1 MTKLKILLLLFI
13 PAFIYSQS
21 AGEVLANLQTKFK
34 ATKNFTADF
43 VQVTKTG
50 ADKAEFKSSG
60 KIYFKKGNKFRIEL
74 KDQVLV
80 TDGKTVWNHNTK
92 QKKVIIT
99 NYASEPSV
107 LSLDKYLLEYP
118 KLCDASFAGNS
129 DNKIIELKPKKKNT
143 GFKEIIIFPNET
155 SILSKVE
162 FTDANGNYFSFE
174 FSNVKLN
181 ENLSDRQFSYTVP
194 KGTRTVDL
202 R

>member
-1 MTKLKILLLLFI
+1 MMKLKILLLLFI

-21 AGEVLANLQTKFK
+21 AREVLSSLQTKFQS
-34 ATKNFTADF
+34 TKDFTADF

-50 ADKAEFKSSG
+50 SDKKEFRSSG
-60 KIYFKKGNKFRIEL
+60 KIYYKKGNKFKIEM
-74 KDQVLV
+74 KDQLLV
-80 TDGKTVWNHNTK
+80 TDGKTVWNHNAR
-92 QKKVIIT
+92 QNKVIIT

-107 LSLDKYLLEYP
+107 LSLDKYILEYP
-118 KLCDASFAGNS
+118 RQCEPSFAGNS
-129 DNKIIELKPKKKNT
+129 GNKIIELKPKKKNA
-143 GFKEIIIFPNET
+143 GFKEIIIFPSET

-181 ENLSDRQFSYTVP
+181 ENLSNRQFSYTVP